1 MSNTTF
7 DIKNIKSPEFLK
19 SLDVKQLKTLCSDIR
34 TFIID
39 NVSETGGHLS
49 SNLGSVEAIV
59 AMHYCFDSPKDKF
72 LFDVSHQAYTHKI
85 LTGRANEFD
94 TLRKQ
99 NGLSGFTCYE
109 ESAHDV
115 WESGHSSTT
124 LAAAAGFLEA
134 KEVNSEIGEVIAFI
148 GDGSI
153 QNGVSFE
160 GLNYIGSQKN
170 QKAIIIINDNEMS
183 ISENVGRLAR
193 RFSKMRTRKSY
204 IVFKRIIPGFLKR
217 PLIRVQNAMRSFI
230 YGKNVFS
237 AMGYKYFG
245 PIDGHDIKELIRY
258 FKFAKTCNESI
269 VLHVLTKK
277 GYGYTP
283 AMNDKT
289 GKWHGVGK
297 FNKETGEIY
306 NNTKPGFISWSD
318 CVADILEREIDNN
331 KAIRLICPA
340 TLSGSKFNKTLELHK
355 EQVVDVGINEELACV
370 MAASMSRNGVIPVIS
385 IYSTFFQRCYDYVNN
400 DIARSNNHVI
410 FLLDRCGIVG
420 GDGSTHQGIFDI
432 SFLTALPNMVIS
444 QPKDKEECAK
454 LVKTAINATNPFVIR
469 YPKEDV
475 LNEEIDTFNVNPLEI
490 GKWEIVNDIKE
501 INVITYGPLVNELV
515 DEEGFGLIN
524 ARFIKPI
531 DVDVIRKLSKTRV
544 YVCEEVLKNGSLYSL
559 INILNE
565 EEKLGIDL
573 IFVGCKDQYVSS
585 LGSREE
591 IKKELSIDKDSIL
604 KEINEYRKNRI

>member
-19 SLDVKQLKTLCSDIR
+19 SLDVKQLNTLCSDIR

-59 AMHYCFDSPKDKF
+59 AMHYCFNSPKDKF

-85 LTGRANEFD
+85 LTGRAKDFEN
-94 TLRKQ
+94 LRKL
-99 NGLSGFTCYE
+99 NGLSGFTNYD
-109 ESAHDV
+109 ESPHDV

-183 ISENVGRLAR
+183 ISKNVGRLAR
-193 RFSKMRTRKSY
+193 RFSKMRTRRSY
-204 IVFKRIIPGFLKR
+204 IFFKRIVPGFLKR
-217 PLIRVQNAMRSFI
+217 PLIRVQNAMRSYI

-258 FKFAKTCNESI
+258 FNFAKTCTESI
-269 VLHVLTKK
+269 VLHVVTKK

-306 NNTKPGFISWSD
+306 DYTKPGFISWSD
-318 CVADILEREIDNN
+318 CVADILEHEIANN
-331 KAIRLICPA
+331 DKIRLICPA
-340 TLSGSKFNKTLELHK
+340 TLSGSKFNRTLELHK
-355 EQVVDVGINEELACV
+355 EQVLDVGINEELACV

-410 FLLDRCGIVG
+410 FLLDRCGVVG
-420 GDGSTHQGIFDI
+420 GDGSTHQGVFDI
-432 SFLTALPNMVIS
+432 SFLSSLPNMVIS
-444 QPKDKEECAK
+444 QPKDKEECAR
-454 LVKTAINATNPFVIR
+454 LIKTAINSSNPFVIR

-475 LNEEIDTFNVNPLEI
+475 LNKEIDSFNVSPLEI
-490 GKWEIVNDIKE
+490 GKWEIVNDIKD
-501 INVITYGPLVNELV
+501 INVITYGPMVNELRNYN
-515 DEEGFGLIN
+515 DFGLIN

-531 DVDVIRKLSKTRV
+531 DLDILRKLSNKVV
-544 YVCEEVLKNGSLYSL
+544 YVCEEVVKNGSLYSL
-559 INILNE
+559 ISAVNE
-565 EEKLGIDL
+565 EEKLNIDL
-573 IFVGCKDQYVSS
+573 KFVGLLDQYVTS
-585 LGSREE
+585 LGSRCE

-604 KEINEYRKNRI
+604 NQIRKNRM